1 MNKDVKANIEIK
13 PSELKSI
20 INDYYRGIYKEQFV
34 SVGIES
40 GRKCV
45 GIYESQVLYTSLKL
59 KRKIKLKGLEV
70 IVEEQIEDE
79 QIKLILNEYLE
90 ENNYEVDYVDFNT
103 KSKLVG
109 YGHTEEEKIYFDGI
123 SVSVKE
129 KQKQKQK
136 VL

>member
-90 ENNYEVDYVDFNT
+90 EHNYEVDELEFNT
-103 KSKLVG
+103 KCRLVG
-109 YGHTEEEKIYFDGI
+109 LYEDEEIYFKGLN
-123 SVSVKE
+123 VGVKNKE
-129 KQKQKQK
+129 KQKQK